1 VRKRFFKILDS
12 SFRSRTAQTVLF
24 LLGAVIILG
33 LRTNFKLAHRTQ
45 RLKVFAELFSKSD
58 RVLFWRF
65 FFVSFFFA
73 PIVPKKKDKDAKRL
87 L

>member
-1 VRKRFFKILDS
+1 MGKYTSGYFGD
-12 SFRSRTAQTVLF
+12 
-24 LLGAVIILG
+24 GVIILG

-65 FFVSFFFA
+65 LFDTFSFA
-73 PIVPKKKDKDAKRL
+73 PMVSKEKV
-87 L
+87 